1 MSLCLHSHCYLVQI
15 LGWDLSSVR
24 YRWDVQVEMS
34 MRQLDVSI
42 WSLKERDTDVRG
54 IWVKSEALGDV
65 PMAGPSGRVI
75 RPQKPLSEVPN
86 CIRKVLSWREGEKR
100 LSRRRTWLILLCT
113 IEGASKIKS
122 EKNPGRLVT

>member
-1 MSLCLHSHCYLVQI
+1 
-15 LGWDLSSVR
+15 
-24 YRWDVQVEMS
+24 

-42 WSLKERDTDVRG
+42 WSLKERDTDVRE